1 MKKSLILGLSAV
13 MVLSGCDTYTG
24 SGAYMGASFGSIL
37 GSAIGGLSD
46 GPRGSDAGTIIG
58 MAGGAILGAAIGQQA
73 DQRRSDAAAD
83 AQACR
88 QERVYQRQQ
97 QQSSGTYQ
105 RNIDNQS
112 SQPNNNNSYSQES
125 EDESGFNSANNGDD
139 RIYDFTGSDYTGSYS
154 AQKPTTVMPDKSSL
168 NKTFSYAPELEVRDA
183 RFVDDNKDNVIS
195 RGEVCKVI
203 FEVVNKGTSDVTD
216 VQPTVWETTGNRHI
230 MVSPGIHVERIAPG
244 KGIRYTAIIKADNRL
259 RDGSVSI
266 HVAVLQGEKAI
277 SKVAVFNIPTR
288 R

>member
-112 SQPNNNNSYSQES
+112 SQPNNNNSYSQEG

-168 NKTFSYAPELEVRDA
+168 NKTFSYTPELEVRDA

>member
-168 NKTFSYAPELEVRDA
+168 NKTFSYTPELEVRDA